1 MIVTKTVVRL
11 FGLAKATC
19 GVVNAPAGGGPSRGG
34 GWEAGV
40 RMSDVRQAKSGKHRQ
55 CRRGDFTCAA

>member
-19 GVVNAPAGGGPSRGG
+19 GVANAPGGGGPGRGG

-40 RMSDVRQAKSGKHRQ
+40 RMSDVRQAKSGKR
-55 CRRGDFTCAA
+55 